1 MKHSPFSR
9 LYRTCGWIGAS
20 LISGWLLM
28 SQSAI
33 AAERVVMR
41 YGAFERSASVEEL
54 ARFVE
59 TGETTRQ
66 LRAYFRM
73 SGQDPEQFR
82 QLLGREFE
90 VDVVTLDRLLNNIV
104 GDVILDQMG
113 NFVHTPSGETNRE
126 AMRSALVL
134 SASEDGKISLIEV
147 MQNYPTREVHVN
159 GNQALSAYRQIE
171 TIQQRAR
178 TVRRGLSGILET
190 LGVP

>member
-1 MKHSPFSR
+1 MHSPSSR
-9 LYRTCGWIGAS
+9 LYRTFGWIGAS
-20 LISGWLLM
+20 LLSGWLLM

-90 VDVVTLDRLLNNIV
+90 VDVVMLDRLLNNIV

-134 SASEDGKISLIEV
+134 SASEGGKISLIEV

-178 TVRRGLSGILET
+178 AVRRGLSGILET